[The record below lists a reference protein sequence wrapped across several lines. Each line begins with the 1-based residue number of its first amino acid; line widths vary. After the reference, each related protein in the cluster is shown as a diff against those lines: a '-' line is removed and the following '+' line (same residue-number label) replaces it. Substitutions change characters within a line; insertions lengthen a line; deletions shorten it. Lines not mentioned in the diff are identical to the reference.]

1 MELAA
6 VFLLAMYFLP
16 TIIAFIRGHAS
27 KWAIFLLNIFLG
39 WTLLFWFIAL
49 LWSAS
54 NSGGSQNII
63 VNNNQQVGK

>member
-6 VFLLAMYFLP
+6 VFLVAMYFLP

-27 KWAIFLLNIFLG
+27 KWAILLLNIFLG

>member
-6 VFLLAMYFLP
+6 VFLVAMYFLP

-27 KWAIFLLNIFLG
+27 KWGILLLNIFLG

>member
-27 KWAIFLLNIFLG
+27 KWAILLLNIFLG